1 MYDEFLDTKQITI
14 NIEHVVL
21 LSHGN
26 LCVELHCSNGF
37 GFIFFPG
44 RLLKMLK
51 SWHQPLLAVFQGCF
65 WKVLGD

>member
-37 GFIFFPG
+37 GFIFF
-44 RLLKMLK
+44 
-51 SWHQPLLAVFQGCF
+51 
-65 WKVLGD
+65 LG